1 MRAERGP
8 GTGREEGGG
17 GTGKRRVC
25 DVRSG
30 VGNEPKPQVLVTFG
44 EDLKFGDGRA
54 RLLEAIEERG
64 SLKQAAKA
72 FEMSYRN
79 AWGYLREL
87 EHAAGFKFVERA
99 AGGGPESGMRLTEPG
114 KRFLARYR
122 TFRSALEESM
132 TRHFEQSFK
141 QPRAT
146 RPTRSTR

>member
-1 MRAERGP
+1 M
-8 GTGREEGGG
+8 
-17 GTGKRRVC
+17 K
-25 DVRSG
+25 
-30 VGNEPKPQVLVTFG
+30 PKLKVWVTFG

-87 EHAAGFKFVERA
+87 EAAAGFKFVERA
-99 AGGGPESGMRLTEPG
+99 AGGGPSRGMRLTDAG
-114 KRFLARYR
+114 KRFLRHYR
-122 TFRSALEESM
+122 TFRSALEASM
-132 TRHFEQSFK
+132 KRHFDRTFK
-141 QPRAT
+141 PTRAI